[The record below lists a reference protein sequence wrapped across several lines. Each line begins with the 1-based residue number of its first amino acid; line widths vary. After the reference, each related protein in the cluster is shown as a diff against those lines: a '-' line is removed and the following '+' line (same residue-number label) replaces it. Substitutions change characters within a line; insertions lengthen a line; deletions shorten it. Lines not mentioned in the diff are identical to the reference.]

1 MRVSSRVGPYVAL
14 TPVLVG
20 VFIAAD
26 DQTVVVTVL
35 PQIMLDMRV
44 MVTELDRVSWTIT
57 GYLLGYLVAMPL
69 IGHRQ
74 PAFIEEVK
82 AVCGKLKAFFLTDAY
97 TLFENCPATALMD
110 ASVRNLVG
118 ERILHCVGGAF
129 AERWFAVSE
138 ACGRKPEAL
147 SVEWGEVVTPDALR
161 EKLTS
166 SPPFEAVAI
175 TYNETST
182 GARAPLKELA
192 AVVRE
197 VAPEA
202 LILVDAVSAVGGI
215 ELRFDAWGIDLAFAG
230 TQKCLALPPGLCV
243 YALSERAMEKAK
255 TVPDRGFLWDFE
267 RAAKGLA
274 AGKASATPNVPLVFA
289 LSRQLDRIADEGI
302 ENRWQRHLDML
313 AAVTSWAAERGFEF
327 LVDEA
332 YRSPTVAPHHL
343 DPPAPT
349 FRASRSTRLRDW
361 S

>member
-1 MRVSSRVGPYVAL
+1 MSDHDILFIPGPVEVDAEL
-14 TPVLVG
+14 RE
-20 VFIAAD
+20 
-26 DQTVVVTVL
+26 
-35 PQIMLDMRV
+35 IM
-44 MVTELDRVSWTIT
+44 
-57 GYLLGYLVAMPL
+57 AMPL
-69 IGHRQ
+69 MGHRQ
-74 PAFIEEVK
+74 PAFLEEVK
-82 AVCGKLKAFFLTDAY
+82 AVCEKLKPFFLTKAY

-110 ASVRNLVG
+110 AAVRNLIG

-129 AERWFAVSE
+129 AERWFKVSS

-147 SVEWGEVVTPDALR
+147 SVPWGEVVTPDVLR
-161 EKLTS
+161 ETLTS

-175 TYNETST
+175 TYSETST

-197 VAPEA
+197 VAPDT

-215 ELRFDAWGIDLAFAG
+215 ELRFDEWGIDLAFAG

-289 LSRQLDRIADEGI
+289 LSHQLDRIAAEGI
-302 ENRWQRHLDML
+302 ENRWQRHRDML
-313 AAVTSWAAERGFEF
+313 GAVTAWAGDHEYEF

-332 YRSPTVAPHHL
+332 YRSPTVSAIRNSGRVVKDL
-343 DPPAPT
+343 IAKAKGGGFVLGNGYGKLKGET
-349 FRASRSTRLRDW
+349 FRIGHMGDHTVARLQRLLSLLD
-361 S
+361 

>member
-1 MRVSSRVGPYVAL
+1 MSDHDILFIPGPVEVDPEL
-14 TPVLVG
+14 RE
-20 VFIAAD
+20 
-26 DQTVVVTVL
+26 
-35 PQIMLDMRV
+35 IM
-44 MVTELDRVSWTIT
+44 
-57 GYLLGYLVAMPL
+57 AMPL

-110 ASVRNLVG
+110 ASVRNLVV

-332 YRSPTVAPHHL
+332 YRSPTVSSLKNSGRIVKDLIAKAKEGGFVL
-343 DPPAPT
+343 GSGYGKLKDET
-349 FRASRSTRLRDW
+349 FRIGHMGDHTLERLQRLLSLLD
-361 S
+361 

>member
-1 MRVSSRVGPYVAL
+1 MSDHDILFIPGPVEVDPEL
-14 TPVLVG
+14 RE
-20 VFIAAD
+20 
-26 DQTVVVTVL
+26 
-35 PQIMLDMRV
+35 IM
-44 MVTELDRVSWTIT
+44 
-57 GYLLGYLVAMPL
+57 AMPL
-69 IGHRQ
+69 MGHRQ

-82 AVCGKLKAFFLTDAY
+82 AVCGKLKAFFLTNAY

-166 SPPFEAVAI
+166 SPSFEAVAI
-175 TYNETST
+175 TYSETST

-197 VAPEA
+197 VAPET

-215 ELRFDAWGIDLAFAG
+215 ELRFDEWGIDLAFAG

-243 YALSERAMEKAK
+243 YALSERALEKAK
-255 TVPDRGFLWDFE
+255 TVPDR
-267 RAAKGLA
+267 
-274 AGKASATPNVPLVFA
+274 
-289 LSRQLDRIADEGI
+289 
-302 ENRWQRHLDML
+302 
-313 AAVTSWAAERGFEF
+313 
-327 LVDEA
+327 
-332 YRSPTVAPHHL
+332 
-343 DPPAPT
+343 
-349 FRASRSTRLRDW
+349 
-361 S
+361 

>member
-1 MRVSSRVGPYVAL
+1 MSDHDIL
-14 TPVLVG
+14 
-20 VFIAAD
+20 F
-26 DQTVVVTVL
+26 
-35 PQIMLDMRV
+35 
-44 MVTELDRVSWTIT
+44 
-57 GYLLGYLVAMPL
+57 LLGPVEVEPELREIMAMPL

-82 AVCGKLKAFFLTDAY
+82 AVCGKLKAFFLTKAY

-129 AERWFAVSE
+129 AERWFAVSQ

-147 SVEWGEVVTPDALR
+147 PVEWGEVVTPDVLR

-175 TYNETST
+175 TYSETST

-197 VAPEA
+197 VAPET

-215 ELRFDAWGIDLAFAG
+215 ELRFDEWGLDLAFAG

-243 YALSERAMEKAK
+243 YALSARAMEKAK

-302 ENRWQRHLDML
+302 ENRWRRHLDML
-313 AAVTSWAAERGFEF
+313 AAVTAWAAERGHEF

-332 YRSPTVAPHHL
+332 YRSPTVSCLKKSGRSVRDLIAKAKEGGFVL
-343 DPPAPT
+343 GNGYGKLKDET
-349 FRASRSTRLRDW
+349 FRIGHMGDHTVERLQRLLSLLD
-361 S
+361 